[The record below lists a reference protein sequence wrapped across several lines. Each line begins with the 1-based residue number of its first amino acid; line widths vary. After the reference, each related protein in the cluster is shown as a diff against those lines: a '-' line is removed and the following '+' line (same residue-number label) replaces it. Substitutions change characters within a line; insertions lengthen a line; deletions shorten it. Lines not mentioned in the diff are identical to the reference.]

1 MMNKNWFL
9 LEEEVIGTTSDMS
22 WMSNERGDKAL
33 FKPDESGDDYLI
45 ELNVYRLATFF
56 DIPYSRVLPFTL
68 NNIDGFLS
76 IVEDTRRYHRI
87 NGSDLYRNGKK
98 YTSKAVSAG
107 KTNYDDDI
115 DYSLEG
121 LREIVTGGGLEVLC
135 KVAFLDALCRNQDRH
150 MGNIDFLTNLNKNLI
165 AVAPLYDTV
174 MSLSNSFTE
183 TTLLGIS
190 SKRIYN
196 HQKVFEYISKFDF
209 MQNTIFKI
217 DTNEFKDLCDDL
229 EFGDFIFNRAKDFIS
244 LIKVDTTKPNT
255 SCLKL
260 LRFK

>member
-1 MMNKNWFL
+1 MVMELVNEFTHWNFQMMQEGSIYLVGTTLCSQKGQEMNVCYKIEDEKVQLNVFVSDVEYDDDFVHKNWFL

-115 DYSLEG
+115 DYSLKPS
-121 LREIVTGGGLEVLC
+121 RE
-135 KVAFLDALCRNQDRH
+135 
-150 MGNIDFLTNLNKNLI
+150 
-165 AVAPLYDTV
+165 
-174 MSLSNSFTE
+174 
-183 TTLLGIS
+183 
-190 SKRIYN
+190 
-196 HQKVFEYISKFDF
+196 
-209 MQNTIFKI
+209 
-217 DTNEFKDLCDDL
+217 
-229 EFGDFIFNRAKDFIS
+229 
-244 LIKVDTTKPNT
+244 
-255 SCLKL
+255 
-260 LRFK
+260 